1 MASAVSLLAAS
12 ASALVTE
19 RYRVTDVRG
28 TARTFYGPYA
38 ELTESLLNGRF
49 VKYDGSLTVVAV
61 EHVVS
66 IEDLS
71 V

>member
-1 MASAVSLLAAS
+1 
-12 ASALVTE
+12 
-19 RYRVTDVRG
+19 VTDVRG
-28 TARTFYGPYA
+28 TARIFYGPYA